1 MNNQE
6 RKIRPGITHFNSYA
20 PSFYPYSIK
29 VNKSSGSCYNINDSY
44 ARLCV
49 PDVIKKI
56 NVKVFNLISR
66 TNEVRHIKWHETCCN
81 NIKDSYA
88 RLCVP
93 DVIKKINVKVFNLIS
108 RTNEVRHIK
117 WHETCKYK
125 CRLDATVCNK
135 HRWNN
140 VKCSCECK
148 ELVDKGICD
157 KGFILNP
164 SNCEYEC
171 DQSCDVEEY

>member
-29 VNKSSGSCYNINDSY
+29 VNKSSGSCNNIN
-44 ARLCV
+44 
-49 PDVIKKI
+49 
-56 NVKVFNLISR
+56 
-66 TNEVRHIKWHETCCN
+66 
-81 NIKDSYA
+81 DSYA

-164 SNCEYEC
+164 SNCECEC